1 MNRRAGGSPPAPSNR
16 RTPAANAFAK
26 GRTLHNA
33 ERALE
38 KVAARLQPLDFDVD
52 FAIPTPE
59 EIGGARRR
67 R

>member
-16 RTPAANAFAK
+16 RTPTANAFAK

-38 KVAARLQPLDFDVD
+38 KVAARLQPQDFEVD
-52 FAIPTPE
+52 FTLPTAE
-59 EIGGARRR
+59 EIGGAGR
-67 R
+67 